1 MKFHALMNKLLSL
14 LIFLSTTSIALAQTF
29 IVEPYLQDAS
39 PHSITIMWETNS
51 GTESVVNWGETA
63 TELVNSATGTTS
75 ATDAGSVM
83 HEVEI
88 TGLERFTPYFYSI
101 QSNNLN
107 SEVQRFKTPPFA
119 SDNEDFRFVA
129 MSDMQQSGND
139 PYVYDEIIHDGV
151 LDYISENFSGV
162 SSEDLALVLIPGDL
176 VVTGT
181 NYGQWED
188 QFFTPSTDLFGEVPV
203 YPVLGN
209 HEINTPYYFQYFKLP
224 ENGSPGYE
232 EHWWWK
238 DYGNVRFVGLD
249 SNPPFDVIE
258 QLTWLEG
265 VLDDVASSDSID
277 FVFAQ
282 LHHPHKSELWTPGES
297 DFTGEVIMRLE
308 NFTEE
313 SGKPS
318 VHFFGH
324 THGYSRGQS
333 RDHKHLWI
341 NVATAGGAIDYWGEW
356 PQFDYEE
363 FQVSTDDW
371 GFVVVDV
378 EAGDNPSFSVKR
390 FSRGDNYVDLDNEL
404 TDQIT
409 ITLNEYLINTPTPL
423 YPVDITVAPECVIL
437 SASDFETEGMHGESH
452 WQVSESMDFNELT
465 AEVYERFENIYFD
478 EDTQAGESLTDEHVS
493 GIDANNTYYWRVRY
507 RDKELNWSDW
517 SEPAEF
523 NTGESSFSDNLLVNP
538 GSEDELTGWVID
550 EGICESVTDG
560 ECDGTSP
567 FEGARYFAVGGL
579 CNESTVGRMHQ
590 LIDVSMHSDSIDLG
604 SMMINYGAMMSDW
617 SGDDVP
623 EMKLIFLT
631 QGGITIDETEYIA
644 GPFVNWTEVS
654 NTINIPAL
662 TRQIKCELKGTRNA
676 GTDND
681 SYFDNVFV
689 QVGYEAE
696 CNTDIVNI
704 TEPEFAKIN
713 AYPTPAID
721 STTLSANGIREVRL
735 TDLNGKKID
744 TEITYTN
751 KGATI
756 HRGALS
762 QGVYCATII
771 TRTGNFTSK
780 IIFE

>member
-1 MKFHALMNKLLSL
+1 MNKLISL
-14 LIFLSTTSIALAQTF
+14 LSFLSFSSIVLAQTF
-29 IVEPYLQDAS
+29 IVEPYLQDAT
-39 PHSITIMWETNS
+39 PHSITVMWETYN
-51 GTESVVNWGETA
+51 GNESVVYWGETE
-63 TELVNSATGTTS
+63 TDLSNVVNGTVT
-75 ATDAGSVM
+75 ATDNGSVM
-83 HEVEI
+83 HQVEI
-88 TGLERFTPYFYSI
+88 TGLERFTPYYYTAN
-101 QSNNLN
+101 SNGIS

-119 SDNEDFRFVA
+119 SDDEDFRFVA

-151 LDYISENFSGV
+151 LDYLAENFSGV

-181 NYGQWED
+181 NYGQWQD

-224 ENGSPGYE
+224 ENGTPGYE
-232 EHWWWK
+232 ERWWWK
-238 DYGNVRFVGLD
+238 DYGNVRFIGLD
-249 SNPPFDVIE
+249 SNPPFDIVE
-258 QLTWLEG
+258 QLDWMEG
-265 VLDDVASSDSID
+265 VLNDVAAADSID

-297 DFTGEVIMRLE
+297 DFTGDVIELLE
-308 NFTEE
+308 TFTEE

-378 EAGDNPSFSVKR
+378 EAGDNPSFTVKR
-390 FSRGDNYVDLDNEL
+390 LSRGDNYVDLDNEL

-409 ITLNEYLINTPTPL
+409 ITLSDYQVNTPTPL
-423 YPVDITVAPECVIL
+423 FPVDITVAPECVIL
-437 SASDFETEGMHGESH
+437 SASEFEIEGMHGETH
-452 WQVSESMDFNELT
+452 WQVSTSMDFNET
-465 AEVYERFENIYFD
+465 VAEVYERFENIYFD
-478 EDTQAGESLTDEHVS
+478 EDTQAGESLIDEHVS
-493 GIDANNTYYWRVRY
+493 ELAANSTFYWRVRY

-517 SEPAEF
+517 SDAVEF
-523 NTGESSFSDNLLVNP
+523 STGESSFSANLLLNP
-538 GSEDELTGWVID
+538 GSEDQLNNWTID
-550 EGICESVTDG
+550 EGICESILND
-560 ECDGTSP
+560 ECNGTTP
-567 FEGARYFAVGGL
+567 FEGSRYFAVGGL
-579 CNESTVGRMHQ
+579 CDESEVGRMHQ
-590 LIDVSMHSDSIDLG
+590 TVDVSMYTDSIDLG
-604 SMMINYGAMMSDW
+604 NMMVAYGAMMSDW
-617 SGDDVP
+617 SGDDIP
-623 EMKLIFLT
+623 EMKLYFQT
-631 QGGITIDETEYIA
+631 QGGITIDETEYIS

-654 NTINIPAL
+654 NTVDIPVL

-689 QVGYEAE
+689 KVG
-696 CNTDIVNI
+696 NSTDCETSGVTETQMQLGQLTAYPNPATDTAVISFKGI
-704 TEPEFAKIN
+704 TE
-713 AYPTPAID
+713 
-721 STTLSANGIREVRL
+721 VRIM
-735 TDLNGKKID
+735 DLNGHKIQAHIEYG
-744 TEITYTN
+744 TEN
-751 KGATI
+751 ATI
-756 HRGALS
+756 SR
-762 QGVYCATII
+762 QGLASGIYQAAVI
-771 TRTGNFTSK
+771 TTTGIYNCK
-780 IIFE
+780 IVFN